1 VTITRDR
8 VELHVGALCLAAWSA
23 WALTGAMVPLPPWR
37 VEQALLLEQ
46 EAAAQLA
53 KATVPLRDWSID
65 LGETSHAGA
74 LGPGWSESEAF
85 RDDGRRRSFVW
96 IDAGRAEL
104 RFASPGWEAAVL
116 AVEASPLQGLAP
128 LEVDAWLAGEPRGTL
143 RFPLGWT
150 VARLPLGRV
159 AAGQQVLEL
168 RPRAAA
174 SPPGEA
180 RTLSLAVDGIAVG
193 TTPGIA
199 PAADRGVFAGWL
211 RVGLEERPALFVS
224 SDATGP
230 VAPAGSVRV
239 QARPGLAAWY
249 GFGVGGA
256 AGAGT
261 GLVVAI
267 HGLLAAVL
275 VTLIPGLAWSACC
288 GRATGALRLAEVLG
302 LSTLVW
308 LACFLVLRAAGVPP
322 NGPAAAALAALAGSA
337 PLPFLRRERRRLVL
351 AWLPLL
357 ATLVAAIA
365 LAFFALSVVPPLEDQ
380 DMEVQSTAY
389 ALATR
394 QTPLALTNRGTPHF
408 FAHPPLLHLWQA
420 ASFALA
426 GRLDRVRYYADA
438 GERARAR
445 PFQEPPAGQPLA
457 ARPHHAEWKELLRRF
472 LVEPQLWPTRQV
484 NVLLAA
490 LAIGLCAQ
498 TAALLS
504 GSPGLGL
511 ALAAVGLT
519 LPEYLVRGAYGGYFA
534 STTLLTL
541 VLLAGLEARDR
552 AGGLA
557 AGSALAFLSD
567 QKGLLVPVAWAAA
580 APAGTSARRRLLPL
594 FGALLAVAA
603 YVLYG
608 LAVDRG
614 SFVYDFLK
622 EHVARRLVPDDV
634 RLAHDPAL
642 WYPSIPELWR
652 EFAARCGALF
662 LLLAAVASARGFRSP
677 RPAVRAAA
685 ASVLLGAAVFS
696 LTDWRQTKH
705 LSLLVAP
712 ALLTLADLPPRT
724 PFWRRVALGVCL
736 LLCALNLRTVWP
748 LLADFSAWRPSTTW

>member
-1 VTITRDR
+1 
-8 VELHVGALCLAAWSA
+8 
-23 WALTGAMVPLPPWR
+23 
-37 VEQALLLEQ
+37 
-46 EAAAQLA
+46 
-53 KATVPLRDWSID
+53 
-65 LGETSHAGA
+65 
-74 LGPGWSESEAF
+74 
-85 RDDGRRRSFVW
+85 
-96 IDAGRAEL
+96 
-104 RFASPGWEAAVL
+104 
-116 AVEASPLQGLAP
+116 
-128 LEVDAWLAGEPRGTL
+128 
-143 RFPLGWT
+143 
-150 VARLPLGRV
+150 
-159 AAGQQVLEL
+159 
-168 RPRAAA
+168 
-174 SPPGEA
+174 
-180 RTLSLAVDGIAVG
+180 
-193 TTPGIA
+193 
-199 PAADRGVFAGWL
+199 
-211 RVGLEERPALFVS
+211 
-224 SDATGP
+224 
-230 VAPAGSVRV
+230 
-239 QARPGLAAWY
+239 
-249 GFGVGGA
+249 
-256 AGAGT
+256 
-261 GLVVAI
+261 
-267 HGLLAAVL
+267 
-275 VTLIPGLAWSACC
+275 
-288 GRATGALRLAEVLG
+288 
-302 LSTLVW
+302 
-308 LACFLVLRAAGVPP
+308 
-322 NGPAAAALAALAGSA
+322 
-337 PLPFLRRERRRLVL
+337 
-351 AWLPLL
+351 
-357 ATLVAAIA
+357 
-365 LAFFALSVVPPLEDQ
+365 VVPALEDQ

-394 QTPLALTNRGTPHF
+394 QTPLALTNRGTPFF

-438 GERARAR
+438 GVQARGR

-457 ARPHHAEWKELLRRF
+457 ARPHYAEWKELLRRF

-498 TAALLS
+498 LATLIS
-504 GSPGLGL
+504 GSPALGL

-580 APAGTSARRRLLPL
+580 APADTSVRRRLLPL
-594 FGALLAVAA
+594 FGALLAVTA

-608 LAVDRG
+608 LTIDRD

-634 RLAHDPAL
+634 RLAHDASL

-652 EFAARCGALF
+652 EFTARYGAVF
-662 LLLAAVASARGFRSP
+662 LLLAAAASARGFKSP

-685 ASVLLGAAVFS
+685 ASVLLGATVFS

-724 PFWRRVALGVCL
+724 AAGRRVALCVCL
-736 LLCALNLRTVWP
+736 LLCALNLWTVWP
-748 LLADFSAWRPSTTW
+748 LLGDFTALRPSTTW